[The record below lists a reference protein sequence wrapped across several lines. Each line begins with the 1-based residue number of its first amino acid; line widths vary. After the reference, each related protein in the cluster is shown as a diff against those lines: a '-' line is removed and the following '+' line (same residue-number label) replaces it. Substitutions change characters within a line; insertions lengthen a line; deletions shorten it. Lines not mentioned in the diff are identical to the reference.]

1 MAPWIDVAGWTLLHF
16 VWQGTAIGII
26 AAVGFRLLRGSA
38 PHTRY
43 ALASA
48 AMVTLLIAPLAT
60 AARLSSSA
68 PVVADPRNVTS
79 AISLTPTLA
88 SDPVSREKLT
98 TPAIQKTAARPR
110 VDAVLRATVLL
121 WLAGLALLQ
130 LRLIGGWWRVRGLHR
145 ASLDAIPSAWQT
157 RAALLATRLGL
168 RPLVR
173 VVE

>member
-68 PVVADPRNVTS
+68 PVVAEWHVTS
-79 AISLTPTLA
+79 AISLAPTLA
-88 SDPVSREKLT
+88 PDPTPREQAT
-98 TPAIQKTAARPR
+98 TQANQKTVVRPR
-110 VDAVLRATVLL
+110 VDALLPAIVLL
-121 WLAGLALLQ
+121 WLAGVALLQ
-130 LRLIGGWWRVRGLHR
+130 LRLIGGWWG
-145 ASLDAIPSAWQT
+145 
-157 RAALLATRLGL
+157 
-168 RPLVR
+168 
-173 VVE
+173 